1 METTNGI
8 VASMFGTKNLGL
20 LYGIVFLSHQIGSFL
35 GAYLGGLFYELYS
48 SYDYVWYMSIALSL
62 FAAIIH
68 LPINEKQVARSEAPQ
83 VN

>member
-1 METTNGI
+1 M
-8 VASMFGTKNLGL
+8 
-20 LYGIVFLSHQIGSFL
+20 FLSHQIGSFL

-68 LPINEKQVARSEAPQ
+68 LPINEQPVLRSEASQ